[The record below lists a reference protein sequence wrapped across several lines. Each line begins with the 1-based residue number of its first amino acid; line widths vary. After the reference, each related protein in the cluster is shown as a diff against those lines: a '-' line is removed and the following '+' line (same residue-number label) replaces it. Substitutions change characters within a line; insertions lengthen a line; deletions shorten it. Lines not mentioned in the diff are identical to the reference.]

1 MAKRMRRPFLKSI
14 LIHFLLVGTVVAL
27 LYASR
32 EPEKKDESITLENIR
47 IEQEVKDAVH
57 EAIHQIGIPHDEP
70 EDPVVAEP
78 VPREKPA
85 VPSGTPGNPGPAR
98 AASGPPPGEMERYL
112 AGVIA
117 RIHQTKRYPR
127 EAQFNE
133 QEGTVMLKIEVA
145 ADGGLLRSEVENP
158 CPFESLNR
166 AALEAVR
173 SVGRL
178 PPVPLRKAVKLHIP
192 IRFQLR

>member
-1 MAKRMRRPFLKSI
+1 MAKPMRRPFLKSI
-14 LIHFLLVGTVVAL
+14 LIHLILLGLVVGL

-32 EPEKKDESITLENIR
+32 EAEKKDESITLENIR
-47 IEQEVKDAVH
+47 IEREVKEAVH
-57 EAIHQIGIPHDEP
+57 VAVHQLGIPHEEP
-70 EDPVVAEP
+70 EESVVTESVSPVKPPAP
-78 VPREKPA
+78 V
-85 VPSGTPGNPGPAR
+85 GTPGNPGTAEE
-98 AASGPPPGEMERYL
+98 AVGPSPDEMERYL
-112 AGVIA
+112 GGVIA

-133 QEGTVMLKIEVA
+133 QEGTVMLRIEVS
-145 ADGGLLRSEVENP
+145 ADGILLSSEVENP

>member
-14 LIHFLLVGTVVAL
+14 VIHLILIGVVVAL
-27 LYASR
+27 LFASR

-47 IEQEVKDAVH
+47 IEQEVKQAVH
-57 EAIHQIGIPHDEP
+57 EAVHQLGIPHEEP
-70 EDPVVAEP
+70 EEVVTTEP
-78 VPREKPA
+78 APA
-85 VPSGTPGNPGPAR
+85 VSPPSPRGTPGNPGPNR
-98 AASGPPPGEMERYL
+98 EASGPPPGEMERYL

-173 SVGRL
+173 SLGRL
-178 PPVPLRKAVKLHIP
+178 PPVPMAKSVTLHIP

>member
-1 MAKRMRRPFLKSI
+1 MAKRMRRSFLKSA
-14 LIHFLLVGTVVAL
+14 LIHLILVVMVGAL

-32 EPEKKDESITLENIR
+32 EPEKPDESITLENIR
-47 IEQEVKDAVH
+47 IEQEVKEAVH
-57 EAIHQIGIPHDEP
+57 EAVHQMGIPHEEP
-70 EDPVVAEP
+70 EELVVQDPAPP
-78 VPREKPA
+78 VNPPAPR
-85 VPSGTPGNPGPAR
+85 GTPGNPGPAR
-98 AASGPPPGEMERYL
+98 EASGPPPGEMERYL

-133 QEGTVMLKIEVA
+133 QEGTVMLRIEVA
-145 ADGGLLRSEVENP
+145 ADGGLLRSDVETP

-178 PPVPLRKAVKLHIP
+178 PPVPIEKAVTLHIP

>member
-14 LIHFLLVGTVVAL
+14 VIHLILVGVVVAL
-27 LYASR
+27 LFASR

-47 IEQEVKDAVH
+47 IEQEVKQAVH
-57 EAIHQIGIPHDEP
+57 EAVHQLGIPHEEP
-70 EDPVVAEP
+70 EETVTEASAPPVSPP
-78 VPREKPA
+78 VPR
-85 VPSGTPGNPGPAR
+85 GTPGNPGLNR
-98 AASGPPPGEMERYL
+98 EDSGPPPGEMERYL

-117 RIHQTKRYPR
+117 RLHQTKRYPR

-133 QEGTVMLKIEVA
+133 QEGTVMLLIEVA
-145 ADGGLLRSEVENP
+145 ADGGVLRSEVENAS
-158 CPFESLNR
+158 PFESLNR

-173 SVGRL
+173 AVGRL
-178 PPVPLRKAVKLHIP
+178 APVPTGKAVILHIP

>member
-1 MAKRMRRPFLKSI
+1 MRKPFLKSVI
-14 LIHFLLVGTVVAL
+14 LHFALLGGVGVL

-32 EPEKKDESITLENIR
+32 EPEKKDEAITLENIR
-47 IEQEVKDAVH
+47 IEQEVKAALHEAVH
-57 EAIHQIGIPHDEP
+57 SLGLPHEEP
-70 EDPVVAEP
+70 EVAMPDSEP
-78 VPREKPA
+78 ALESK
-85 VPSGTPGNPGPAR
+85 PSGPPSNPGPPQ

-112 AGVIA
+112 AGLVA

-133 QEGTVMLKIEVA
+133 QEGTVLLLLEVG
-145 ADGGLLRSEVENP
+145 ADGSMLRSEVETP

-166 AALEAVR
+166 AALEALR
-173 SVGRL
+173 KLERL
-178 PPVPLRKAVKLHIP
+178 PPLPGSGPGTKPVVLHIP

>member
-14 LIHFLLVGTVVAL
+14 LVHLVLLSVVMGL
-27 LYASR
+27 LFASR

-47 IEQEVKDAVH
+47 IEQEVKQAVH
-57 EAIHQIGIPHDEP
+57 EAVHELGIPHEEP
-70 EDPVVAEP
+70 EEAVVTEPAPPVSRP
-78 VPREKPA
+78 VPQ
-85 VPSGTPGNPGPAR
+85 GTPGKPGPAR
-98 AASGPPPGEMERYL
+98 EASGPPPGEMERYL

-133 QEGTVMLKIEVA
+133 HEGTVMLKIEVA

-178 PPVPLRKAVKLHIP
+178 PPVPIAKSVTLHIP